1 MARTHEDKERL
12 IREHF
17 NLVWPVH
24 LTGFTRL
31 LVQLRRVFDGDLDLM
46 LVLAVIGEQTRPESW
61 RPEPGNYRQIT
72 RREGEEHLQVPINMQ
87 SIADYSGIPRET
99 VRRKVLI
106 LERKGWVKRTADG
119 RLMISST
126 AATDLEQATAQS
138 IAYLAAIATAVLAVN

>member
-1 MARTHEDKERL
+1 
-12 IREHF
+12 
-17 NLVWPVH
+17 
-24 LTGFTRL
+24 
-31 LVQLRRVFDGDLDLM
+31 
-46 LVLAVIGEQTRPESW
+46 
-61 RPEPGNYRQIT
+61 
-72 RREGEEHLQVPINMQ
+72 MQ